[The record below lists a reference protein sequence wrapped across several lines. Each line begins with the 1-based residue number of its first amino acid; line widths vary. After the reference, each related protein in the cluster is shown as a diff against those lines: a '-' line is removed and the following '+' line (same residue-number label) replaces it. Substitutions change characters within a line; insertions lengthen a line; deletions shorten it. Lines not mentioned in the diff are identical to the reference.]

1 MFENKVWYHGITRK
15 AIIAFGVM
23 FNNINIRRRNAAD
36 QITQTI
42 RVPLSY
48 APKNKM
54 LSRILAQ
61 PDPDKMEK
69 EVLVPRLSFEL
80 IAFEYDAARK
90 INLHN
95 QQRAILNETQ
105 AKRVYG
111 PTPYNL
117 TVNLY
122 AYAKNQDDGLQI
134 LEQIIPAF
142 NPDFNVTVTYVPEL
156 GIKHDLPIILNS
168 ISYDDQYEGAVQD
181 HRVIIWTYTF
191 TLKLYYYGP
200 VETQEVIRRAI
211 VDIFNNEDLTSRID
225 KYTVSTDP
233 ADALPTDTDFRFIE
247 TFDDSNFNLG

>member
-1 MFENKVWYHGITRK
+1 MFDNKVWYHGITRK

-23 FNNINIRRRNAAD
+23 FNNLNIRRRNSAGTV
-36 QITQTI
+36 IQTL

-54 LSRILAQ
+54 LARILAL
-61 PDPDKMEK
+61 PDADKMQA
-69 EVLVPRLSFEL
+69 EVTVPRLSFEV
-80 IAFEYDAARK
+80 IAFEYDGARK

-95 QQRAILNETQ
+95 QTRTILNQTQ

-168 ISYDDQYEGAVQD
+168 ISYDDQYEGATQD
-181 HRVIIWTYTF
+181 NRIIIWTYTF

-200 VETQEVIRRAI
+200 IETQEVIRQAI
-211 VDIFNNEDLTSRID
+211 VKIFKDPDLMNRID
-225 KYTVSTDP
+225 KYSVTTDP
-233 ADALPTDTDFRFIE
+233 ATALPTDDFRFLE
-247 TFDDSNFNLG
+247 TFDDTTNT

>member
-1 MFENKVWYHGITRK
+1 MFENKVWYHSITRK
-15 AIIAFGVM
+15 AIVAFGVM
-23 FNNINIRRRNAAD
+23 FNNLNIRRRDSNNN
-36 QITQTI
+36 IVQTI

-54 LSRILAQ
+54 LSRILTL
-61 PDPDKMEK
+61 PDADKVK
-69 EVLVPRLSFEL
+69 TEVTVPRLSFEV
-80 IAFEYDAARK
+80 IAFEYDGARK

-95 QQRAILNETQ
+95 QTRTVISETQ
-105 AKRVYG
+105 SKRVYG

-168 ISYDDQYEGAVQD
+168 ITYDDQYEGQVQD
-181 HRVIIWTYTF
+181 HRMIIWTYTF

-200 VETQEVIRRAI
+200 VETQEVIRQAI
-211 VDIFNNEDLTSRID
+211 VNVFNNEELTSRID
-225 KYTVSTDP
+225 KYTVTTDP
-233 ADALPTDTDFRFIE
+233 ADAVPTDTDFRFIE

>member
-1 MFENKVWYHGITRK
+1 MFDNKVWYHGITRK

-23 FNNINIRRRNAAD
+23 FNNLNVRRRDSNNN
-36 QITQTI
+36 ITQTI

-54 LSRILAQ
+54 LSRILAK
-61 PDPDKMEK
+61 PDADKLEK
-69 EVLVPRLSFEL
+69 EVLVPRMSFEV
-80 IAFEYDAARK
+80 IAFEYDGARK

-95 QQRAILNETQ
+95 QNRTVLNETQ
-105 AKRVYG
+105 SKRVYG

-168 ISYDDQYEGAVQD
+168 VSYDDQYEGALQD

-211 VDIFNNEDLTSRID
+211 VDIFNNADLTSRID

-233 ADALPTDTDFRFIE
+233 ADALRGYTYFWLI
-247 TFDDSNFNLG
+247 